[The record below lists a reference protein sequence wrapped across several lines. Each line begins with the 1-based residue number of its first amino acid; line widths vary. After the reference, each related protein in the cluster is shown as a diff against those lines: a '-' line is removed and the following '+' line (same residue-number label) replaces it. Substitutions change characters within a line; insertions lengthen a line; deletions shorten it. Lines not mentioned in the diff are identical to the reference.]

1 MMSNNKIKVSE
12 KEFWVLKNAIADRVY
27 NLNSVIKRTG
37 KGNEYWLKQVH
48 LLESIRDRLKY

>member
-1 MMSNNKIKVSE
+1 MSNNKIKVSE